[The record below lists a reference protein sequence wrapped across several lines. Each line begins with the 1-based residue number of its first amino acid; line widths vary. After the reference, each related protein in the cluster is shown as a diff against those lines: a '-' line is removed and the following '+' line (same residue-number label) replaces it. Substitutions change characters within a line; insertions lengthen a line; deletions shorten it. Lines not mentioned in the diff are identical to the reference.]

1 MAKVA
6 AGITDTPA
14 TMAIKSHLRNGNP
27 LVIAISTN
35 DGLAGS
41 AELLNRNNFFFV
53 PYRQDNPITKPRSL
67 VFDPKYIIPTLEKAL
82 DREQIQ
88 PILL

>member
-41 AELLNRNNFFFV
+41 AENIGKLLNRNNF
-53 PYRQDNPITKPRSL
+53 SL
-67 VFDPKYIIPTLEKAL
+67 YHIGKIIPLQNHAL
-82 DREQIQ
+82 
-88 PILL
+88 